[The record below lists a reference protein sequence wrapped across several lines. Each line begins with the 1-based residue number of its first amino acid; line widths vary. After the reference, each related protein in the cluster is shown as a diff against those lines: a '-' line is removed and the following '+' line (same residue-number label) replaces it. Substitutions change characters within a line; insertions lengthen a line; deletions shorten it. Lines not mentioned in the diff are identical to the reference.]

1 MYPIERQN
9 KILEI
14 LAEEKIAKINL
25 LSTRLGVS
33 METIRRDI
41 HVLAQQGLIT
51 KFYGGIKLA
60 GEASIRET
68 SLSVRMSEN
77 RSHKEEIGLLCAD
90 LIEERDTVFIDSGT
104 TTLHIAKHLKK
115 FKHITVVTNS
125 IPVLLELLDTD
136 LNVIIIGGKLR
147 QSENS
152 ITSLNFLFNFDR
164 LNITKAFICTSGVSI
179 ESGLSDY
186 NMEEVQ
192 TRQQIIQRAKTIFAV
207 TDHTKFEKDVAVKV
221 CGLEDIDGIVTD
233 GQILPALA
241 AKYRTKGVEIYIAE
255 KSEVSFFD

>member
-14 LAEEKIAKINL
+14 LGEEKIAKINL
-25 LSTRLGVS
+25 LSSRLGVS

-41 HVLAQQGLIT
+41 HTLAQQGLIT
-51 KFYGGIKLA
+51 KFYGGIQLA
-60 GEASIRET
+60 KEASKRET
-68 SLSVRMSEN
+68 SLSVRMKEN
-77 RSHKEEIGLLCAD
+77 RSLKEEIGQLCAD
-90 LIEERDTVFIDSGT
+90 LIQERDTIFIDSGT

-115 FKHITVVTNS
+115 FQNITIVTNS
-125 IPVLLELLDTD
+125 IPVLLELMNTD

-164 LNITKAFICTSGVSI
+164 LNITKAFICASGLSI

-192 TRQQIIQRAKTIFAV
+192 TRQQIIQRTQTVYAV
-207 TDHTKFEKDVAVKV
+207 TDHTKFEKDVAVKI
-221 CGLEDIDGIVTD
+221 CDLEDIDGIVTD
-233 GQILPALA
+233 GQVLPELA
-241 AKYRTKGVEIYIAE
+241 AKYRAKGLEVYIAD
-255 KSEVSFFD
+255 KQ